1 MYAVR
6 DRPLPS
12 AVREVFPWISN
23 LLMIFMAIYRIVYP
37 VVDQANKALA
47 ELRANDRQVQ
57 QF

>member
-12 AVREVFPWISN
+12 AVREVFPWVAN
-23 LLMIFMAIYRIVYP
+23 LLTIFMAIFRLVHP
-37 VVDQANKALA
+37 VVHQANKALA